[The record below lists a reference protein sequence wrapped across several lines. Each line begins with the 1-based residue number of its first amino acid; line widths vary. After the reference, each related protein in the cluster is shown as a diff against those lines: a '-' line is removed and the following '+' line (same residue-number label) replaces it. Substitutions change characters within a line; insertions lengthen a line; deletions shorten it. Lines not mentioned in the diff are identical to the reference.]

1 MRVLTTA
8 LPLLLSSMVVKGHMH
23 AHANPARHNELADKR
38 QDDASDDTVLGGIF
52 AGAGDIAVRA
62 DKHKKL

>member
-1 MRVLTTA
+1 
-8 LPLLLSSMVVKGHMH
+8 MVVKGHMH